1 MTQANLKTSAHSAQ
15 AISLEELSKSIIPSK
30 ANRRRG
36 VILTQQ
42 GLQKLIQS
50 NALCDKYGKRYSYEV
65 LAGFSQLDP
74 RTISRILSCE
84 TKIDKR
90 TLKIFFNAFN
100 LQLQPADYT
109 APEVNSVPDAIST
122 DELMQL
128 KQRIVQDYNRLLDLL
143 DLDVQRFS
151 LE

>member
-1 MTQANLKTSAHSAQ
+1 MTQANLQSVTHSIQ
-15 AISLEELSKSIIPSK
+15 RFSLEELGKSVTPSK
-30 ANRRRG
+30 ASRKRG

-42 GLQKLIQS
+42 GLQKLIKS
-50 NALCDKYGKRYSYEV
+50 NALCDRYGNRHSYEV

-90 TLKIFFNAFN
+90 TLKIFFNAFD
-100 LQLQPADYT
+100 LQLQPEDYT
-109 APEVNSVPDAIST
+109 LPETNSVPSAIST

-128 KQRIVQDYNRLLDLL
+128 KQRIVQDYNRLLTLL
-143 DLDVQRFS
+143 NLEVQAS
-151 LE
+151 

>member
-1 MTQANLKTSAHSAQ
+1 MTQANLQSIPHSAQ
-15 AISLEELSKSIIPSK
+15 SFSLEELGKSVTSSK
-30 ANRRRG
+30 ASRKRG

-42 GLQKLIQS
+42 GLQKLMQS
-50 NALCDKYGKRYSYEV
+50 NALCDRYGNRYSYEM

-90 TLKIFFNAFN
+90 TLKIFFNAFD
-100 LQLQPADYT
+100 LQLQPEDYT
-109 APEVNSVPDAIST
+109 TPETSSDPDAILT

-128 KQRIVQDYNRLLDLL
+128 KQRIVQDYNRLLTLL
-143 DLDVQRFS
+143 N
-151 LE
+151 LEIQAS